1 MARWGLRGDARR
13 ASPGRRRTYLT
24 MNALSLSIWSRETS
38 RRAVEGTPSSSIC
51 GRGACR
57 RGVVVR
63 KGVGAFP
70 SRGDSRRCAEKL
82 CPRFRRSR
90 EAGSAARGSRI
101 RGCRTHLETSLLQ
114 RHESARASLPGLVHL
129 AVGALPNLLQLFI
142 RLVDG
147 VPHRDGLPTSRSVRR
162 CASVSRG
169 PRCVCVRDKERPMRG
184 AGGRSS
190 VRSGRS
196 AARGRRRS
204 ARPRF
209 SSSRARG
216 NIPVSGVPVKARLTE
231 CPYASRASGVKRGTA
246 PVFAVFK
253 RFSRTRSA
261 SGVSRSETRRTSKR
275 GRLTTRREQETPS
288 RSSRALTARRA
299 RARGDSGSRWT
310 TRREC

>member
-1 MARWGLRGDARR
+1 MARWGLRGVARR

-70 SRGDSRRCAEKL
+70 SRGDSRRCAEKA

-169 PRCVCVRDKERPMRG
+169 PRCVCVRDKERPMRE

-209 SSSRARG
+209 SSSRLARAE
-216 NIPVSGVPVKARLTE
+216 IFRSSGE
-231 CPYASRASGVKRGTA
+231 
-246 PVFAVFK
+246 
-253 RFSRTRSA
+253 SA
-261 SGVSRSETRRTSKR
+261 S
-275 GRLTTRREQETPS
+275 
-288 RSSRALTARRA
+288 
-299 RARGDSGSRWT
+299 D
-310 TRREC
+310 